1 MKSTKLTVSVNF
13 YFLFCF
19 GFSIKQRTTVLHRG
33 LSDRSAS
40 VNNECLKM
48 LKDEWLVKYCGGDV
62 ISLLRFLDVE
72 TYESV
77 GESVMA
83 VLLKDGALRVQD
95 GHSIR
100 QYFTANGE
108 KGSSSQ
114 SVSYFQTDLSPDFV
128 AQFLFIVNMNL

>member
-1 MKSTKLTVSVNF
+1 MKCTRFTVSLKF
-13 YFLFCF
+13 IIFCL

-33 LSDRSAS
+33 LSDRSVA
-40 VNNECLKM
+40 VNNQCLKM
-48 LKDEWLVKYCGGDV
+48 LKDEWLVKYCEGDV

-108 KGSSSQ
+108 KGSLSS
-114 SVSYFQTDLSPDFV
+114 
-128 AQFLFIVNMNL
+128 

>member
-1 MKSTKLTVSVNF
+1 
-13 YFLFCF
+13 
-19 GFSIKQRTTVLHRG
+19 
-33 LSDRSAS
+33 
-40 VNNECLKM
+40 M

-128 AQFLFIVNMNL
+128 AQFMFIVNMNL

>member
-1 MKSTKLTVSVNF
+1 
-13 YFLFCF
+13 
-19 GFSIKQRTTVLHRG
+19 
-33 LSDRSAS
+33 
-40 VNNECLKM
+40 M

-83 VLLKDGALRVQD
+83 VLLKDGALRVHD

-108 KGSSSQ
+108 KC
-114 SVSYFQTDLSPDFV
+114 FLS
-128 AQFLFIVNMNL
+128 